1 VTTLVSIPSPHV
13 EGCGGAD
20 DLLTRQRTLVVT
32 LHRYWQSLN
41 EGKPPIDLHV
51 LATFDGTWVR
61 LGNEGRILYEQGG
74 YGRVERTGLR
84 LAPEEALYLMER
96 GKIEVKDF
104 GYDTLLGLFAG
115 QPNFIRRYLV
125 YRDIRERGYVIQP
138 GPHDFRVFRRGHKPG
153 TGKSRYLIRV
163 LSERDLVDFDRLSR
177 DVLTAVN
184 MRKQYLLAV
193 VDDEDELT
201 YYEVRVQ
208 DLAPVGEP
216 VKCSTPVQAS
226 LFGTYALAHL
236 PPGTALEED
245 WYGKRL
251 DPERL
256 LFRPIESV
264 FLMRRGCLTIAQ
276 DGRPMTVEQ
285 LLDMAAEKD
294 VEIREKE
301 RVFSDLREKGYI
313 PRTGYKFGHHYRV
326 YSGKKTHSEML
337 VHAVP
342 SGTSTPM
349 SAISRS
355 VRLAHSVK
363 KKMLF
368 ACIYNTDIRYVEFAR
383 IKL

>member
-1 VTTLVSIPSPHV
+1 
-13 EGCGGAD
+13 
-20 DLLTRQRTLVVT
+20 
-32 LHRYWQSLN
+32 
-41 EGKPPIDLHV
+41 
-51 LATFDGTWVR
+51 
-61 LGNEGRILYEQGG
+61 
-74 YGRVERTGLR
+74 
-84 LAPEEALYLMER
+84 
-96 GKIEVKDF
+96 
-104 GYDTLLGLFAG
+104 
-115 QPNFIRRYLV
+115 
-125 YRDIRERGYVIQP
+125 
-138 GPHDFRVFRRGHKPG
+138 
-153 TGKSRYLIRV
+153 
-163 LSERDLVDFDRLSR
+163 
-177 DVLTAVN
+177 

-216 VKCSTPVQAS
+216 AECSTPVQAS

-236 PPGTALEED
+236 PPGTPLEED

-256 LFRPIESV
+256 LLRPIESIY
-264 FLMRRGCLTIAQ
+264 LLRRQCLTITQ
-276 DGRPMTVEQ
+276 DGEPMTTEQ
-285 LLDMAAEKD
+285 FLDAAAEKD

-337 VHAVP
+337 VHAVA
-342 SGTSTPM
+342 SGTAIPM
-349 SAISRS
+349 SAVSRS

>member
-1 VTTLVSIPSPHV
+1 M
-13 EGCGGAD
+13 
-20 DLLTRQRTLVVT
+20 
-32 LHRYWQSLN
+32 
-41 EGKPPIDLHV
+41 

-61 LGNEGRILYEQGG
+61 LGGEGRTFYEQGG
-74 YGRVERTGLR
+74 YGRLEGTSLR
-84 LAPEEALYLMER
+84 LSPEEALYLMER
-96 GKIEVKDF
+96 GKIDVKDF
-104 GYDTLLGLFAG
+104 DFDALLGLFAG
-115 QPNFIRRYLV
+115 QPNFVRRYLV
-125 YRDIRERGYVIQP
+125 YRDIRERGYVVQP

-153 TGKSRYLIRV
+153 VGRSQYLIRV
-163 LSERDLVDFDRLSR
+163 LSERDLVDFERLGR
-177 DVLTAVN
+177 DVLAAVN

-208 DLAPVGEP
+208 DLPGVGEP
-216 VKCSTPVQAS
+216 ARCDRPIEAS

-236 PPGTALEED
+236 PPGTPLEEG

-256 LFRPIESV
+256 LFRPVESIY
-264 FLMRRGCLTIAQ
+264 LMQKGCLAVTR
-276 DGRPMTVEQ
+276 DGGRMTAEEFRGV
-285 LLDMAAEKD
+285 AAEKD
-294 VEIREKE
+294 IEIREKE

-313 PRTGYKFGHHYRV
+313 PRTGYKFGHHFRV

-342 SGTSTPM
+342 SRTSTPM
-349 SAISRS
+349 SAVSRS

-368 ACIYNTDIRYVEFAR
+368 ACIYNSDIGYIEFAR

>member
-1 VTTLVSIPSPHV
+1 M
-13 EGCGGAD
+13 
-20 DLLTRQRTLVVT
+20 
-32 LHRYWQSLN
+32 
-41 EGKPPIDLHV
+41 

-61 LGNEGRILYEQGG
+61 LKSEGRVLYEQGG
-74 YGRVERTGLR
+74 YGRLEGTGLR
-84 LAPEEALYLMER
+84 LSPEEALYLMGR
-96 GKIEVKDF
+96 GKITVMDF
-104 GYDTLLGLFAG
+104 DFDTLLGLFAG

-125 YRDIRERGYVIQP
+125 YHDIRERGYVIQP

-153 TGKSRYLIRV
+153 AGKSRYLIRV
-163 LSERDLVDFDRLSR
+163 LSERDLIDFDQLSQ
-177 DVLTAVN
+177 DVLAAVN

-208 DLAPVGEP
+208 DLPGVGEP
-216 VKCSTPVQAS
+216 AGCTTPVMAS

-236 PPGTALEED
+236 PPGTSIEDD

-256 LFRPIESV
+256 LLRPVESIY
-264 FLMRRGCLTIAQ
+264 LMRRQCLTLAHNNEE
-276 DGRPMTVEQ
+276 MTAEQ
-285 LLDMAAEKD
+285 LLDLVAEAD

-313 PRTGYKFGHHYRV
+313 PRTGYKFGHHFRV
-326 YSGKKTHSEML
+326 YSGKKSHSEML

-342 SGTSTPM
+342 SGTSLPM
-349 SAISRS
+349 STVSRS

-368 ACIYNTDIRYVEFAR
+368 ACVYNTDIRYIEFAR

>member
-1 VTTLVSIPSPHV
+1 M
-13 EGCGGAD
+13 
-20 DLLTRQRTLVVT
+20 
-32 LHRYWQSLN
+32 
-41 EGKPPIDLHV
+41 
-51 LATFDGTWVR
+51 LATFDGIWVR
-61 LGNEGRILYEQGG
+61 LGSEGRTLYEQGG
-74 YGRVERTGLR
+74 YGRLEGTGLR
-84 LAPEEALYLMER
+84 LSPEEALYLMER
-96 GKIEVKDF
+96 NKITVKEF
-104 GYDTLLGLFAG
+104 TFDTLLGLFAG
-115 QPNFIRRYLV
+115 QSNFVRRYLV

-153 TGKSRYLIRV
+153 VGKSRYLVRV
-163 LSERDLVDFDRLSR
+163 LSERDLIDFEHLDEEALA
-177 DVLTAVN
+177 AVN

-208 DLAPVGEP
+208 DLPGVGEP
-216 VKCSTPVQAS
+216 AECGTPVGAS

-236 PPGTALEED
+236 PPGTPIEEN

-256 LFRPIESV
+256 LLRPVESIY
-264 FLMRRGCLTIAQ
+264 LMRKGCLTVTKAGEPLAAGEFLEI
-276 DGRPMTVEQ
+276 
-285 LLDMAAEKD
+285 AAEKD
-294 VEIREKE
+294 IEIHEKE

-313 PRTGYKFGHHYRV
+313 PRTGYKFGHHFRV

-337 VHAVP
+337 VHAIP
-342 SGTSTPM
+342 AGTSTPM
-349 SAISRS
+349 SAVSRS

>member
-1 VTTLVSIPSPHV
+1 
-13 EGCGGAD
+13 
-20 DLLTRQRTLVVT
+20 
-32 LHRYWQSLN
+32 
-41 EGKPPIDLHV
+41 
-51 LATFDGTWVR
+51 
-61 LGNEGRILYEQGG
+61 
-74 YGRVERTGLR
+74 VERTGLR
-84 LAPEEALYLMER
+84 LAPEEALHLMER

-153 TGKSRYLIRV
+153 AGKSRYLIRV
-163 LSERDLVDFDRLSR
+163 LSERDLIEFDLLSR

-216 VKCSTPVQAS
+216 AECSTPVQAS

-236 PPGTALEED
+236 PPGTPLEED

-256 LFRPIESV
+256 LLRPIESIY
-264 FLMRRGCLTIAQ
+264 LLRRQCLTITQ
-276 DGRPMTVEQ
+276 DGEPMTTEQ
-285 LLDMAAEKD
+285 FLDAAAEKD

-337 VHAVP
+337 VHAVA
-342 SGTSTPM
+342 SGTAIPM
-349 SAISRS
+349 SAVSRS

>member
-1 VTTLVSIPSPHV
+1 M
-13 EGCGGAD
+13 
-20 DLLTRQRTLVVT
+20 
-32 LHRYWQSLN
+32 
-41 EGKPPIDLHV
+41 

-61 LGNEGRILYEQGG
+61 LGNEGRTLYEQGG

-84 LAPEEALYLMER
+84 LAPEEALHLMER

-153 TGKSRYLIRV
+153 AGKSRYLIRV
-163 LSERDLVDFDRLSR
+163 LSERDLIEFDRLSR

-216 VKCSTPVQAS
+216 AECSTPVQAS

-236 PPGTALEED
+236 PPGTPLEED

-256 LFRPIESV
+256 LLRPIESIY
-264 FLMRRGCLTIAQ
+264 LLRRQCLTITQ
-276 DGRPMTVEQ
+276 DGEPMTTEQ
-285 LLDMAAEKD
+285 FLDAAAEKD

-337 VHAVP
+337 VHAVA
-342 SGTSTPM
+342 SGTSIPM
-349 SAISRS
+349 SAVSRS

>member
-1 VTTLVSIPSPHV
+1 M
-13 EGCGGAD
+13 
-20 DLLTRQRTLVVT
+20 
-32 LHRYWQSLN
+32 
-41 EGKPPIDLHV
+41 
-51 LATFDGTWVR
+51 LAIFDGTWVR
-61 LGNEGRILYEQGG
+61 LGGEGRALYEQGG
-74 YGRVERTGLR
+74 YGRLEGTGLR
-84 LAPEEALYLMER
+84 LSPEEALYLMER
-96 GKIEVKDF
+96 GKIDVKDF
-104 GYDTLLGLFAG
+104 GFDALLGLFAG

-138 GPHDFRVFRRGHKPG
+138 GPQDFRVFRRGHKPG
-153 TGKSRYLIRV
+153 VGKSRYLIRV
-163 LSERDLVDFDRLSR
+163 LSERDIVDFDRLSQ
-177 DVLTAVN
+177 DVLAAVN

-208 DLAPVGEP
+208 DLPGVGEP
-216 VKCSTPVQAS
+216 AECATPVEAT

-236 PPGTALEED
+236 PPGTPLEED

-251 DPERL
+251 DTERL
-256 LFRPIESV
+256 LLRPVESIY
-264 FLMRRGCLTIAQ
+264 LMRRRCLSIVQ
-276 DGRPMTVEQ
+276 DGKRMTAEQ
-285 LLDMAAEKD
+285 FLDAASGKD

-313 PRTGYKFGHHYRV
+313 PRTGYKFGHHFRV
-326 YSGKKTHSEML
+326 YSGKKSHSEML

-349 SAISRS
+349 SGVSRS

-368 ACIYNTDIRYVEFAR
+368 GCIYNSDIRYVEFAR

>member
-1 VTTLVSIPSPHV
+1 
-13 EGCGGAD
+13 
-20 DLLTRQRTLVVT
+20 
-32 LHRYWQSLN
+32 
-41 EGKPPIDLHV
+41 
-51 LATFDGTWVR
+51 
-61 LGNEGRILYEQGG
+61 
-74 YGRVERTGLR
+74 
-84 LAPEEALYLMER
+84 MER

-163 LSERDLVDFDRLSR
+163 LSERDLIDFDHLSR
-177 DVLTAVN
+177 DVLTAIN

-208 DLAPVGEP
+208 DLTPIGEP
-216 VKCSTPVQAS
+216 ATCSEPVQAT

-236 PPGTALEED
+236 PPGTPLEEG

-256 LFRPIESV
+256 LLRPVESIY
-264 FLMRRGCLTIAQ
+264 LARRQCLTITR
-276 DGRPMTVEQ
+276 DGEPMTTEEF
-285 LLDMAAEKD
+285 LDMAAEKD
-294 VEIREKE
+294 IEIREKE
-301 RVFSDLREKGYI
+301 QVFSDLRDKGYI

-326 YSGKKTHSEML
+326 YSEEDPFRDARPRHCARGFHTDERCL
-337 VHAVP
+337 AR
-342 SGTSTPM
+342 SGSLTVS
-349 SAISRS
+349 
-355 VRLAHSVK
+355 

-368 ACIYNTDIRYVEFAR
+368 ACIYNTDIR
-383 IKL
+383 

>member
-1 VTTLVSIPSPHV
+1 M
-13 EGCGGAD
+13 
-20 DLLTRQRTLVVT
+20 
-32 LHRYWQSLN
+32 
-41 EGKPPIDLHV
+41 

-61 LGNEGRILYEQGG
+61 LGTKGRTLYEQGG

-96 GKIEVKDF
+96 DKIEVKDF
-104 GYDTLLGLFAG
+104 SYDTLLGLFAG

-153 TGKSRYLIRV
+153 TGKSQYLIRV
-163 LSERDLVDFDRLSR
+163 LSERDLIDFDHLSR
-177 DVLTAVN
+177 DVLTAIN

-208 DLAPVGEP
+208 DLTPIGEP
-216 VKCSTPVQAS
+216 ATCSEPVQAT

-236 PPGTALEED
+236 PPGTPLEEG

-256 LFRPIESV
+256 LLRPVESIY
-264 FLMRRGCLTIAQ
+264 LARRQCLTITR
-276 DGRPMTVEQ
+276 DGEPMTTEEF
-285 LLDMAAEKD
+285 LDMAAEKD
-294 VEIREKE
+294 IEIREKE
-301 RVFSDLREKGYI
+301 QVFSDLRDKGYI

-337 VHAVP
+337 AHAIAP
-342 SGTSTPM
+342 GASIPM
-349 SAISRS
+349 SAVSRS

>member
-1 VTTLVSIPSPHV
+1 M
-13 EGCGGAD
+13 
-20 DLLTRQRTLVVT
+20 
-32 LHRYWQSLN
+32 
-41 EGKPPIDLHV
+41 

-61 LGNEGRILYEQGG
+61 LGNEGRTLYEQGG
-74 YGRVERTGLR
+74 YGRMERPGLR
-84 LAPEEALYLMER
+84 LAPEEALYLIER
-96 GKIEVKDF
+96 SKIEVKDF
-104 GYDTLLGLFAG
+104 GYDALLALFAG
-115 QPNFIRRYLV
+115 QPNFIRSYLV

-153 TGKSRYLIRV
+153 AGRSQYLIRV
-163 LSERDLVDFDRLSR
+163 LSERDLIDFDHLSQ

-208 DLAPVGEP
+208 NLASVGEP
-216 VKCSTPVQAS
+216 AECITPVQAT

-236 PPGTALEED
+236 PPGTPLEED

-251 DPERL
+251 DQERL
-256 LFRPIESV
+256 LLRPIESIYLARRHCLSITRDGEPMSTEQ
-264 FLMRRGCLTIAQ
+264 FLDVA
-276 DGRPMTVEQ
+276 E
-285 LLDMAAEKD
+285 EKD
-294 VEIREKE
+294 VEIRYKE
-301 RVFSDLREKGYI
+301 QVFSDLREKGYI
-313 PRTGYKFGHHYRV
+313 PRTGYKFGHHFRV

-337 VHAVP
+337 VHAVS
-342 SGTSTPM
+342 SGTAIPM
-349 SAISRS
+349 STISRS

-368 ACIYNTDIRYVEFAR
+368 ACIYNTDIRYIEFAR

>member
-1 VTTLVSIPSPHV
+1 
-13 EGCGGAD
+13 
-20 DLLTRQRTLVVT
+20 
-32 LHRYWQSLN
+32 
-41 EGKPPIDLHV
+41 V

-61 LGNEGRILYEQGG
+61 LKGEGRTLYEQGG
-74 YGRVERTGLR
+74 YGRLEGAGLR
-84 LAPEEALYLMER
+84 LSPEEALYLMER
-96 GKIEVKDF
+96 SKIDVRDF
-104 GYDTLLGLFAG
+104 DFDTLLGLFAG
-115 QPNFIRRYLV
+115 QPNFVRRYLV

-138 GPHDFRVFRRGHKPG
+138 GPQDFRVFRRGHKPG
-153 TGKSRYLIRV
+153 AGKSRYLIRV
-163 LSERDLVDFDRLSR
+163 LSERDIVDFDRLSQ
-177 DVLTAVN
+177 DVVAAVN

-208 DLAPVGEP
+208 DLPAVEEPAGCEAPME
-216 VKCSTPVQAS
+216 AS

-236 PPGTALEED
+236 PPGTSLEED

-251 DPERL
+251 DSQRL
-256 LFRPIESV
+256 LLRPVESIY
-264 FLMRRGCLTIAQ
+264 LMRKRCLSITR
-276 DGRPMTVEQ
+276 DGEPMSAEQ
-285 LLDMAAEKD
+285 FLDAAAGKD

-313 PRTGYKFGHHYRV
+313 PRTGYKFGHHFRV
-326 YSGKKTHSEML
+326 YSGKKSHSEML
-337 VHAVP
+337 VHAVA

-349 SAISRS
+349 SAVSRS